1 MKKILY
7 FLLLQASVIACF
19 ADEYKDPATNVIY
32 TYDPAGN
39 RAEVKEGSGLLGED
53 DPRVGASGSSDANA
67 EIVILDKFSINGKEY
82 VVDKI
87 SDFAFSEMRN
97 ITSVVIPSSVKSIG
111 NYAFA
116 RCSSL
121 SNLVLSQG
129 LSTINICA
137 FAWCSALTA
146 LSLPEGIETI
156 GFEAFSNCSK
166 LESVSLPESV
176 TTIGASPF
184 RGCDI
189 LSKISVANG
198 NRCFDSRDNC
208 NAIIETASNKLLVGC
223 KGTWIPSTVITIG
236 TNAFDLCRSLTSLE
250 IPESVVEIEEN
261 AFGYCSNL
269 KTISLS
275 EGLKTIG
282 YGAFWYAGLQSITIP
297 STVQAIGGV
306 AFYSPYID
314 TITSLIENPFEVQ
327 SLCSQSQQS
336 HITLRVPKGT
346 KTKYESTPSW
356 NQFGT
361 IEEVLPADI
370 SSPTTHQESSLFD
383 LQGRKLQG
391 KPSRGIYIKDGQKI
405 LIK

>member
-1 MKKILY
+1 MKKIIY
-7 FLLLQASVIACF
+7 FLLLQASVIVCF

-121 SNLVLSQG
+121 SHLVLSQG

-184 RGCDI
+184 RGCVM

-198 NRCFDSRDNC
+198 NRCFD
-208 NAIIETASNKLLVGC
+208 
-223 KGTWIPSTVITIG
+223 
-236 TNAFDLCRSLTSLE
+236 
-250 IPESVVEIEEN
+250 
-261 AFGYCSNL
+261 
-269 KTISLS
+269 
-275 EGLKTIG
+275 
-282 YGAFWYAGLQSITIP
+282 
-297 STVQAIGGV
+297 
-306 AFYSPYID
+306 
-314 TITSLIENPFEVQ
+314 
-327 SLCSQSQQS
+327 
-336 HITLRVPKGT
+336 
-346 KTKYESTPSW
+346 
-356 NQFGT
+356 
-361 IEEVLPADI
+361 
-370 SSPTTHQESSLFD
+370 
-383 LQGRKLQG
+383 
-391 KPSRGIYIKDGQKI
+391 
-405 LIK
+405 